1 MKSKRAIFLALGC
14 NCGKCKEIFENVISE
29 FNNNNIKIIAKSNTY
44 LTEPLGYTN
53 QDDFL
58 NVVLEVE
65 SEFKPMALLKYIKNL
80 EIILGREKTFKWGPR
95 LIDIDI
101 IIYNDI
107 ILKNDELIIPHK
119 ELSKRYFWLFM
130 LDEIQPDIIIPGLN
144 KIPTVIIEEN
154 GLHQKMKK
162 VFN

>member
-1 MKSKRAIFLALGC
+1 MKSKTGIFLALGC
-14 NCGKCKEIFENVISE
+14 NKGKCKKAFINVINE
-29 FNNNNIKIIAKSNTY
+29 FNNNDIKIVAESNIY
-44 LTEPLGYTN
+44 LTEPLGYQN

-58 NVVLEVE
+58 NMIIKIE
-65 SEFKPMALLKYIKNL
+65 SEFKPMALLKYIKEV
-80 EIILGREKTFKWGPR
+80 EIRIGREKTFKWGPR

-130 LDEIQPDIIIPGLN
+130 LDEIQPDMIIPGLN
-144 KIPTVIIEEN
+144 KRPTIIIKEN
-154 GLHQKMKK
+154 ELHQRMKK
-162 VFN
+162 Y

>member
-1 MKSKRAIFLALGC
+1 MKSKTGIFLALGC
-14 NCGKCKEIFENVISE
+14 NKGKCKKVFQNVINE
-29 FNNNNIKIIAKSNTY
+29 FNSSDINIIAKSNIY
-44 LTEPLGYTN
+44 LTEPLGYHN

-58 NVVLEVE
+58 NIIIKIE
-65 SEFKPMALLKYIKNL
+65 SEFKPMALLKYIKEV
-80 EIILGREKTFKWGPR
+80 EIRIGREKTFKWGPR

-130 LDEIQPDIIIPGLN
+130 LDEIQPDMIIPGLN
-144 KIPTVIIEEN
+144 KRPIVIIKEN
-154 GLHQKMKK
+154 ELHQRMKK
-162 VFN
+162 Y